1 MQQLHFIMH
10 FFFIFSALW
19 SAAAPLYT
27 KGLSRPSKKALV
39 EVTAK
44 RATRDLAIKMANLK
58 VWQSCHG
65 CQKIQKKNDYG
76 EDVWFFKSFYS
87 FWRLLTALESLSC
100 IFYYE
105 NVDFS
110 YLRKIA
116 PFFRFFFSLCTS
128 YLPKYIVPILL
139 TGEGYILALRH

>member
-19 SAAAPLYT
+19 SAAAPLYS
-27 KGLSRPSKKALV
+27 KGLSRPSKKAVV

-58 VWQSCHG
+58 VWRSCHG

-76 EDVWFFKSFYS
+76 EDVWYFWKFFFILKAPLCFSI
-87 FWRLLTALESLSC
+87 LC
-100 IFYYE
+100 IFFYYE

-116 PFFRFFFSLCTS
+116 PFFRFFFHYVLPT
-128 YLPKYIVPILL
+128 YLS
-139 TGEGYILALRH
+139 T

>member
-19 SAAAPLYT
+19 SAAAPLYS
-27 KGLSRPSKKALV
+27 KGLSRPSKKAVV

-65 CQKIQKKNDYG
+65 CQKIQKKKWLWG
-76 EDVWFFKSFYS
+76 GCMIFKSLYS
-87 FWRLLTALESLSC
+87 FWRLLTALESLLC
-100 IFYYE
+100 IFYYK

>member
-19 SAAAPLYT
+19 SAAAPLYS
-27 KGLSRPSKKALV
+27 KGLSRPSKKAVV

-65 CQKIQKKNDYG
+65 CQKIQKKMIMGRMYDFLK
-76 EDVWFFKSFYS
+76 VFYS
-87 FWRLLTALESLSC
+87 FWRLLYALESLLC
-100 IFYYE
+100 IFYK
-105 NVDFS
+105 NFS

-116 PFFRFFFSLCTS
+116 PLFRFFFHYVL
-128 YLPKYIVPILL
+128 PILP
-139 TGEGYILALRH
+139 I